1 MFRQMADEFTIA
13 ALYWIKTFTKKVKE
27 KVWMMKLI
35 ELLNEYRKEK
45 GERSLNEFEVS
56 QTLDSLNYLRLFIK
70 WLLSNQKID
79 QEKLDHSLGN
89 CSYIN
94 NDLAWSCIKLTM
106 YLAIQDKPIEFL
118 VSILK

>member
-1 MFRQMADEFTIA
+1 
-13 ALYWIKTFTKKVKE
+13 
-27 KVWMMKLI
+27 MMKLI

-94 NDLAWSCIKLTM
+94 NDLA
-106 YLAIQDKPIEFL
+106 
-118 VSILK
+118 